1 MDEINQTNSDT
12 LTKTHK
18 CSINGCKNRGPF
30 NAENLL
36 SRHFKTAHSSVK
48 FGCYK
53 CERKFTDQAILF
65 VHLSLNHSVEIPDK
79 KQILLFDGSKEE
91 PIGFLEV
98 EERLVFLDEANGLME
113 ISDFGILPS
122 DLAQHIQII
131 ESAQDKNEDGLND
144 DEIIEEDL
152 ENYASESEY
161 EYELENDIASIDFP
175 LNDST
180 NQISLQNI
188 YTINQDTLDTTVHEE
203 KMPKKGL
210 ETQETSNAGKFCSI
224 CSYVFWKKSDL
235 DKHVARVHEGK
246 KPDTYG
252 HSKVPK
258 RIIVSPKKSYFEN
271 CDFPVCRNKK
281 IWIQVQPC

>member
-79 KQILLFDGSKEE
+79 RQILLFDGSKDE

-98 EERLVFLDEANGLME
+98 EERLEFVDEANGLLTNSNGNDFDDSMGGGGG
-113 ISDFGILPS
+113 SDAAADGKALEEAHFTKSQFGKSILV
-122 DLAQHIQII
+122 DA
-131 ESAQDKNEDGLND
+131 DG
-144 DEIIEEDL
+144 
-152 ENYASESEY
+152 YRYSHRY
-161 EYELENDIASIDFP
+161 
-175 LNDST
+175 
-180 NQISLQNI
+180 
-188 YTINQDTLDTTVHEE
+188 H
-203 KMPKKGL
+203 
-210 ETQETSNAGKFCSI
+210 
-224 CSYVFWKKSDL
+224 SYI
-235 DKHVARVHEGK
+235 
-246 KPDTYG
+246 T
-252 HSKVPK
+252 
-258 RIIVSPKKSYFEN
+258 
-271 CDFPVCRNKK
+271 
-281 IWIQVQPC
+281 